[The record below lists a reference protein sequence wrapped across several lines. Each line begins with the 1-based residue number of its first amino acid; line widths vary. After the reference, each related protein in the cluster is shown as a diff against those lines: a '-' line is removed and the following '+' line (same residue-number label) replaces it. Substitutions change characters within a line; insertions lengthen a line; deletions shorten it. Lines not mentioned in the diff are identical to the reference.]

1 MGGGFRVLH
10 LVKPFLRL
18 LPEYA
23 ASSSVWHSLHYWV
36 RAILASS
43 RVTVMEL
50 GITPIVTSGLVMQ
63 LLTGCKIIQVDKNVR
78 EDRALLNGAQKL
90 LGILIAVCEVVAY
103 VLSGTYGSVG
113 NAFLITLQLCIAG
126 IIMICLDKLLHQNG
140 YGLGSRISFFIATN
154 IFENIIW
161 KVFSPTGIEFEGTV
175 IESFNLLIT
184 RMDEVRSLLEAFYR
198 QSLLGVTGLLA
209 VILIFLIVTYIQ
221 GLTLQVELPIFVKGE
236 RRTKAI
242 RALIARGARRK
253 TRHSP
258 DRYEAHKN

>member
-1 MGGGFRVLH
+1 MQ
-10 LVKPFLRL
+10 P
-18 LPEYA
+18 A
-23 ASSSVWHSLHYWV
+23 SSVWHSLHYWV

-90 LGILIAVCEVVAY
+90 LGIYICETVAY
-103 VLSGTYGSVG
+103 VLSGTYGSVGQLGVG

-184 RMDEVRSLLEAFYR
+184 RMDEVRSLREAFYR

-221 GLTLQVELPIFVKGE
+221 GLTLQVELPIVVKGE
-236 RRTKAI
+236 RRTKVI
-242 RALIARGARRK
+242 RALIARGARRGARMRVMRRIK
-253 TRHSP
+253 I
-258 DRYEAHKN
+258 KK